1 MPEASV
7 LFVGDVIGSTGR
19 KALRT
24 ALPELREEHR
34 PTFVVVNGE
43 NAAGGVGI
51 TSRIADEMLAL
62 GVDAITLGNHSFRQR
77 EVWPYLDR
85 VKQIVRPANYLASMP
100 GHGSCVV
107 ERDGIRL
114 GVLNVMGNLYLDP
127 GRQLFTLA
135 EAEVEKLLKQ
145 GCDHVLIDVHAEA
158 TSEKVA
164 MGWEFD
170 GRVTA
175 VVGTHTHVPTADARV
190 LPKGTAYMTDVGM
203 CGPRDSVIGVR
214 KELAIE
220 AMRTKLPV
228 KFEPATGDPWLCA
241 ALIQGADERC
251 RATAI
256 TPIQRSPRWVE

>member
-1 MPEASV
+1 MPAASV
-7 LFVGDVIGSTGR
+7 LFVGDIIGSIGR

-24 ALPELREEHR
+24 ALPALLDEHR

-43 NAAGGVGI
+43 NTAGGVGI
-51 TSRIADEMLAL
+51 TSKIADELFDL
-62 GVDAITLGNHSFRQR
+62 GVDVITLGNHSFRQR

-85 VKQIVRPANYLASMP
+85 VQPIVRPANYLASMP

-107 ERDGIRL
+107 ERHGIKL
-114 GVLNVMGNLYLDP
+114 GVLNIMGNLHLDP
-127 GRQLFTLA
+127 GRHMFTIA
-135 EAEVEKLLKQ
+135 EAEVEKMLKY
-145 GCDHVLIDVHAEA
+145 GCDHILIDVHAEA
-158 TSEKVA
+158 TSEKIA

-190 LPKGTAYMTDVGM
+190 LPKGTAYITDVGM
-203 CGPRDSVIGVR
+203 CGPRDSVIGVK

-228 KFEPATGDPWLCA
+228 RFEPSERDPWLCA
-241 ALIQGADERC
+241 VLIEGTEKRC
-251 RATAI
+251 QASAI
-256 TPIQRSPRWVE
+256 TPIQMSPRWA

>member
-1 MPEASV
+1 MPEAPSI
-7 LFVGDVIGSTGR
+7 LFVADVIGSIGR
-19 KALRT
+19 RALRA
-24 ALPELREEHR
+24 ALPTLRAEHA

-43 NAAGGVGI
+43 NAAGGTGI
-51 TSRIADEMLAL
+51 TSKIAEEFFGM
-62 GVDAITLGNHSFRQR
+62 GVDVITLGNHAFRQR
-77 EVWPYLDR
+77 EVWRYLDE
-85 VKQIVRPANYLASMP
+85 VDEIVRPANYLASMP

-107 ERDGIRL
+107 EQGGVTL
-114 GVLNVMGNLYLDP
+114 GVVNVMGNLYLDP
-127 GRQLFTLA
+127 GRHMFTLA
-135 EAEVEKLLKQ
+135 EAEVEKLLRR

-228 KFEPATGDPWLCA
+228 RFEPSESDPWVCA
-241 ALIQGADERC
+241 ALIRGGERP
-251 RATAI
+251 RTAASI
-256 TPIQRSPRWVE
+256 TPIQVSPRV